1 MRLGELL
8 GCTTTTLEGVG
19 LESGLT
25 VVGDGL
31 TLGVFGC
38 RAVLPVFPLVWPVE

>member
-25 VVGDGL
+25 VLGDGR
-31 TLGVFGC
+31 TLGEFSC
-38 RAVLPVFPLVWPVE
+38 RAVLPVFPLVWLVA